1 METRAADIGSL
12 QETAGGGFRDARGEG
27 GIVFDP
33 ARLRQADWR
42 VFEPA
47 QYAQAEP
54 VGGEGGRGS
63 AWFVVGEA
71 GPAVLKQYRRGGWT
85 RRLVSDRY
93 LWLGRQRVRSLR
105 EFALLRKLHEAG
117 LPVPAPIAAGWR
129 RAGLAYRASLLTQRL
144 AGVDSF
150 VSSVRTRRAAAP
162 WAAVG
167 AIIARFH
174 RCGLRHADL
183 NAHNLLVDGEDDVF
197 LIDWDKAREEAGPG
211 AWCEGVLARLERS
224 LRKQL
229 PELEACVIGEG
240 MQRLRAA
247 HAAGLR
253 ATSAAGETR

>member
-1 METRAADIGSL
+1 MMETRAADIGSL

-47 QYAQAEP
+47 TYAHAEP
-54 VGGEGGRGS
+54 VGGAGGRGS
-63 AWFVVGEA
+63 AWFVDGDA
-71 GPAVLKQYRRGGWT
+71 GPAVLKHYRRGGWMA
-85 RRLVSDRY
+85 RVSDDAY
-93 LWLGRQRVRSLR
+93 LWLGRERVRSLR
-105 EFALLRKLHEAG
+105 EFILLRKMHEAG

-129 RAGLAYRASLLTQRL
+129 RSGLAYRASLLTQRL
-144 AGVDSF
+144 AGVESF
-150 VSSVRTRRAAAP
+150 VASVQRRGADAP

-167 AIIARFH
+167 AIVARFH

-183 NAHNLLVDGEDDVF
+183 NAHNLLVDADDGVYV
-197 LIDWDKAREEAGPG
+197 IDWDKATEEAGAG
-211 AWCEGVLARLERS
+211 AWCDEVLARLERS

-229 PELEACVIGEG
+229 PGLDAAVLADG

-253 ATSAAGETR
+253 S